1 MELLRNFLWAKSEP
15 RKSLYTHMY
24 EAAVTIRLLLKESI
38 YASCTADMAEWL
50 NLTEDETVRLL
61 MYLAA
66 LHDLGK
72 LHPSFQSNP
81 NVAFAV
87 QFFEN
92 FPEYI
97 NSYLPHFD
105 YRHEK
110 GSCSAAMRIWK
121 DGDVFDRRAGKVF
134 ANLLSLHHQGKKGKD
149 YSIVPD
155 EDWDHPEWITLQDEL
170 EEKLRLWI
178 NPPQM
183 TAKQIVHMDA
193 ACMLMTAMIILT
205 DWITSSDVLSE
216 FAEPAPE
223 ETIEQC
229 VKTFLESA
237 GMDACEAVHGKH
249 MYEIWSWLKEDS
261 MRPMQRALDDYL
273 SAREEMPLLTILEAP
288 MGEGKTEAGIYAALR
303 MAEYWRKSGVYVG
316 LPTAATANQ
325 MQYRINSLLAEHGI
339 GQARL
344 LHSMAWLNDMEDE
357 VVHDTEGEYSDWLK
371 PSKRA
376 LLSPWAVGTID
387 QAMMSVLQVKY
398 GALRLLGLTG
408 KVLVLDEIHAYDAYM
423 SSIIKRLLE
432 WCRVLRIPVV
442 MMSATLPEEKRAE
455 FLALYTEKTAVEKGY
470 PLISVVYED
479 GRMDQIAVQGSYQ
492 HQNIRVELQKLPVR
506 DVDSIADLAEEKIGD
521 GGCLCILVN
530 TVKAAQDIYR
540 ELTRRKTE
548 SSVML
553 FHSRFTAAR
562 RKDID
567 EECIRLFGPDH
578 AARPERAILVATQV
592 VEQSLDLDFDA
603 MITEIA
609 PVDLVL
615 QRSGRLHRHKDTKR
629 PNRLKTPVLTVMIP
643 PEQKYEA
650 AEMIYYPVFL
660 NRTAD
665 ILGKYPEIRIPED
678 IPILVNEV
686 YQTET
691 IDLGEAETFWEQ
703 QFQDQLKAGQAEA
716 AELDSPSAEEFRL
729 IRNSIFMEDEDE
741 TILARTRFSEDSAR
755 IAILPVELYEQVN
768 YILKQKHIIPSGLA
782 KQVMRYS
789 ISVHRQMLS
798 SFEKMCGERI
808 RRIDGTGKLCGVSL
822 YCASEMKA
830 DPTESLSVQAD
841 GIYMKADRRIGLI
854 MGKEGEEQ

>member
-1 MELLRNFLWAKSEP
+1 MEKLRSFLWAKSEP

-24 EAAVTIRLLLKESI
+24 EAAVTIRLLLKDSI
-38 YASCTADMAEWL
+38 YASCTAVMAEWL

-72 LHPSFQSNP
+72 LHPYFQNNP
-81 NVAFAV
+81 NVAFAR
-87 QFFEN
+87 QFFEK

-97 NSYLPHFD
+97 PPYLPSSD

-110 GSCSAAMRIWK
+110 GSCRATKRIWQS
-121 DGDVFDRRAGKVF
+121 GNVFDRRIGKVF
-134 ANLLSLHHQGKKGKD
+134 ANLLSLHHQGKNGKD
-149 YSIVPD
+149 YSIIPD
-155 EDWDHPEWITLQDEL
+155 EDWKHPEWITLQDEF
-170 EEKLRLWI
+170 EKKLRLWI
-178 NPPQM
+178 NPPHM

-223 ETIEQC
+223 ETIEQR
-229 VKTFLESA
+229 VKTFLEST
-237 GMDACEAVHGKH
+237 GMDACAAVPGKH
-249 MYEIWSWLKEDS
+249 MFEIWSWLKEDS
-261 MRPMQRALDDYL
+261 MRPMQRVLDDYM
-273 SAREEMPLLTILEAP
+273 SSREEMPLLTILEAP

-303 MAEYWRKSGVYVG
+303 MAEYWKKCGVYVG

-325 MQYRINSLLAEHGI
+325 MQHRINSLLVEHGI

-344 LHSMAWLNDMEDE
+344 LHSMAWLNDIEDK
-357 VVHDTEGEYSDWLK
+357 VVHDTNGEYSDWLN

-387 QAMMSVLQVKY
+387 QVMMAVLKVKY
-398 GALRLLGLTG
+398 GVLRLLGLTG

-432 WCRVLRIPVV
+432 WCRVLQIPVV
-442 MMSATLPEEKRAE
+442 MLSATLPEEKRTE
-455 FLALYTEKTAVEKGY
+455 FLSLYTEETAAEKGY
-470 PLISVVYED
+470 PLISAVYKNGHME
-479 GRMDQIAVQGSYQ
+479 QISVRGSHQ
-492 HQNIRVELQKLPVR
+492 HQNIRVELQELSVR
-506 DVDSIADLAEEKIGD
+506 DVHSIANLAEEKSGD

-530 TVKAAQDIYR
+530 TVKAAQDIYG
-540 ELTRRKTE
+540 ELIKRKTE
-548 SSVML
+548 ASVML

-562 RKDID
+562 RKEIE
-567 EECIRLFGPDH
+567 EECIRLFGSDH
-578 AARPERAILVATQV
+578 SARPERAILVATQV

-609 PVDLVL
+609 PVDLIL

-629 PNRLKTPVLTVMIP
+629 PNHLKAPVLTVMTP

-660 NRTAD
+660 NRTAV
-665 ILGKYPEIRIPED
+665 ILRKYPEIRIPED
-678 IPILVNEV
+678 IPILINEV

-691 IDLGEAETFWEQ
+691 IDLEEAENFWQQ

-716 AELDSPSAEEFRL
+716 VELDSPSAEEFHL
-729 IRNSIFMEDEDE
+729 IRNSIFMEDGDE
-741 TILARTRFSEDSAR
+741 TILAKTRFSEDSAR
-755 IAILPVELYEQVN
+755 IAILPSELYEQVN
-768 YILKQKHIIPSGLA
+768 HILKQKHGIPSELA
-782 KQVMRYS
+782 KQVMMYS
-789 ISVHRQMLS
+789 ISVRRQMLS
-798 SFEKMCGERI
+798 SFQKMCGEQIQRI
-808 RRIDGTGKLCGVSL
+808 EGTGKLCGVSL
-822 YCASEMKA
+822 YCASETKA
-830 DPTESLSVQAD
+830 DPTETLSVQAD

-854 MGKEGEEQ
+854 VRKEGEEQ